1 MYKVLID
8 NKMAISLTKRE
19 SEILELIAKELT
31 TEEIAKH
38 LAISISTVETH
49 RRNLLK
55 KAVVKN
61 SVGLIKE
68 AFLRGWLLVNTFAP

>member
-1 MYKVLID
+1 
-8 NKMAISLTKRE
+8 MAISLTKRE

-31 TEEIAKH
+31 TEEVAKH
-38 LAISISTVETH
+38 LAISTSTVESH

-55 KAVVKN
+55 KASVKN

-68 AFLRGWLLVNTFAP
+68 AFLRGWLVANTFAP

>member
-1 MYKVLID
+1 
-8 NKMAISLTKRE
+8 MAISLTKRE

-38 LAISISTVETH
+38 LTISISTVESH

-55 KAVVKN
+55 KAIVKN

-68 AFLRGWLLVNTFAP
+68 AFLRGWLVANTFTH